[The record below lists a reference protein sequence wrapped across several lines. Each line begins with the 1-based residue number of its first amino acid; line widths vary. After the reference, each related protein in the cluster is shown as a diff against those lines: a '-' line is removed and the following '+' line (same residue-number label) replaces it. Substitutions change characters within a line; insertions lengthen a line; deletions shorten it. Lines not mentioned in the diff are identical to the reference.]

1 MLKSLSFFG
10 LVSLVST
17 TAFASQ
23 VEFTQADAS
32 PATKVCAV
40 AAEQGFSAARR
51 EASSLGLFI
60 SRFSPSIHCNGED
73 IREFAKAA
81 KRSQKQEKKVEL
93 IAEKTDTATELCL
106 DAVRHGVNHLR
117 LNNQQVRNLRCNDMP
132 VKQFVKEFRN
142 AAI

>member
-1 MLKSLSFFG
+1 MLKSLSFLG
-10 LVSLVST
+10 LVSLASS

-23 VEFTQADAS
+23 VEYTQADSS

-40 AAEQGFSAARR
+40 AAEQGFSAARK
-51 EASSLGLFI
+51 EAASLGLFI
-60 SRFSPSIHCNGED
+60 SRFSPSIKCNGED
-73 IREFAKAA
+73 IREFAKASQRI
-81 KRSQKQEKKVEL
+81 KRQEKKVEL
-93 IAEKTDTATELCL
+93 VAEKSDVATGLCI

-117 LNNQQVRNLRCNDMP
+117 LSNQQVRNLRCNDMP